1 MRIIK
6 KDQTTF
12 LAGGF
17 AWLTADQGCP
27 LCPPPPLP
35 RPCWHCRLGHLCLGG
50 LTWALWDIW
59 QCLWSLLTRNPLC
72 TSCSN
77 QKCLQTLP
85 HVLWGTESPLVE
97 NECLKALFTD
107 CGEIPSVI
115 TLTPPPSMSHIGV
128 QATVVLRS
136 HTYIQCALSL
146 DVCFGPRRK
155 GGCHSIISLCL
166 SLMFLWYCV

>member
-27 LCPPPPLP
+27 LCLPSPPLGTVDIAG
-35 RPCWHCRLGHLCLGG
+35 WGISVLGG

-59 QCLWSLLTRNPLC
+59 QRPWSLLTRNQYPLP
-72 TSCSN
+72 TSCNN
-77 QKCLQTLP
+77 QKCLQALP

-97 NECLKALFTD
+97 NECLRVLFTD
-107 CGEIPSVI
+107 CGETPSVI
-115 TLTPPPSMSHIGV
+115 TLTPSPSMSHIGG

-136 HTYIQCALSL
+136 HPYTQCAPSL

-166 SLMFLWYCV
+166 SLMFL